1 MEDAKEK
8 VGLSK
13 LMEVIMMEISKIMQ
27 QMDME
32 YMLGRKDLGSKANG
46 KIMFQMGMEKQLIRM
61 APGMLG
67 SF

>member
-1 MEDAKEK
+1 
-8 VGLSK
+8 
-13 LMEVIMMEISKIMQ
+13 
-27 QMDME
+27 MDME

>member
-1 MEDAKEK
+1 M
-8 VGLSK
+8 G
-13 LMEVIMMEISKIMQ
+13 
-27 QMDME
+27 ME